1 MEKNEVKAGEGAEGA
16 ATAVNHVELQRER
29 IRLAKLVANIPSE
42 REMKS
47 NLRQL
52 MHDYNEIKDAAQA
65 VIGALANVKCVTL
78 KSLHE
83 EFELPLK

>member
-1 MEKNEVKAGEGAEGA
+1 MEKIDEAGAVKA
-16 ATAVNHVELQRER
+16 TANHVELQRER
-29 IRLAKLVANIPSE
+29 MRLAKLVADIPSE
-42 REMKS
+42 KAMKL

-52 MHDYNEIKDAAQA
+52 MHEYNEIKDAAQT